1 MAHALMENRTG
12 LLVDFLVSGAT
23 GMAERDAVPV
33 LLAGARERGFHPR
46 TLGGDK
52 GYDTQGC
59 VGAMRAR
66 GVTPHVAQNTS
77 GRSSAIDG
85 RTTRHRG
92 YALSQRVRKRVEEIF
107 GWMKTVGGF
116 RRTRYRG
123 LNRTGLASYLVGTAY
138 NLVRMARLMTAETP
152 APQAMLAA

>member
-1 MAHALMENRTG
+1 MFMAHALMENRNG
-12 LLVDFLVSGAT
+12 LLVDFLVSEAT
-23 GMAERDAVPV
+23 GMAERGCGPRAAG
-33 LLAGARERGFHPR
+33 AGARTRFPSR

-52 GYDTQGC
+52 GYDTRGC

-92 YALSQRVRKRVEEIF
+92 YALSQRLRKRVEEIF
-107 GWMKTVGGF
+107 GWMKDGG
-116 RRTRYRG
+116 RVPEDALPRPGPHGPCWLPRG
-123 LNRTGLASYLVGTAY
+123 DSLQSGADG
-138 NLVRMARLMTAETP
+138 
-152 APQAMLAA
+152 QADDC